1 MNVKNKKK
9 KHFYNDKTF
18 GNYTFMFIYHVILV
32 VQVHQY
38 NVLIYQLIYKKYNHL
53 LSIRFAIV
61 SYMYQNHAVLQ
72 CYIVCQ
78 YIKHVQN
85 KAIIVPDTLD
95 DIDLGV

>member
-1 MNVKNKKK
+1 
-9 KHFYNDKTF
+9 
-18 GNYTFMFIYHVILV
+18 
-32 VQVHQY
+32 
-38 NVLIYQLIYKKYNHL
+38 
-53 LSIRFAIV
+53 
-61 SYMYQNHAVLQ
+61 MYQNHAVLQ